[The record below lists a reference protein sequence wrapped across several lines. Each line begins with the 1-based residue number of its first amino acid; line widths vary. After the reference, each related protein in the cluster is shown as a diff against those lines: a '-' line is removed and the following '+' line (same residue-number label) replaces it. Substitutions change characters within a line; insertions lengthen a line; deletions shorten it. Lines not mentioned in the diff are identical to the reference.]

1 MPKPERPTTPEK
13 KEKPVP
19 PSPETRVN
27 ENQREESRLQKEWS
41 KSDMKAMEA
50 NKKAARK
57 AIDE

>member
-1 MPKPERPTTPEK
+1 MPTEAPKKPEQ

-41 KSDMKAMEA
+41 KSDKKAVEA